1 MSSENLNKQG
11 ESTGQDKGEASN
23 ETSWEKQAKYFQSQK
38 DKLYEEN
45 QSLQKYAKL
54 GQALKARPD
63 VVKAMKEKLSNPEQQ
78 ELKRPE
84 NFDPWEAYNDPKS
97 ESYKYRMEEMAHTIN
112 NTVEEKVRQR
122 TSHIEQEQGM
132 QRLEGELRQRGMNKS
147 QIDDFVKFTE
157 SDPNDFS
164 IDKILSMYNA
174 YKGND
179 SIVQES
185 PLEPIKRTQETPAVG
200 GVLNGQMPEPSS
212 DEDDMWKGVLG
223 ANRVGN
229 KIP

>member
-97 ESYKYRMEEMAHTIN
+97 ESYKFRMEEMQHNIN
-112 NTVEEKVRQR
+112 SAVQQQVEQK
-122 TSHIEQEQGM
+122 TSHLETQQGM
-132 QRLEGELRQRGMNKS
+132 ERLSSELRERGLNNE
-147 QIDDFVKFTE
+147 QIEDFIKFADT
-157 SDPNDFS
+157 DPSEFG
-164 IDKILSMYNA
+164 IDGILKMYNA
-174 YKGND
+174 YKNND
-179 SIVQES
+179 PTLQSREIDQ
-185 PLEPIKRTQETPAVG
+185 IKRTQSSPTVG
-200 GVLNGQMPEPSS
+200 GVLGGQAPEVPS

-223 ANRVGN
+223 ASRVGN